1 MLEKDMQIFLS
12 QENKEEAE
20 QINTYIRTLN
30 TEKQSDLLMLLKGV
44 QLGMSMAKEAS

>member
-1 MLEKDMQIFLS
+1 MKNSMEILIN

-30 TEKQSDLLMLLKGV
+30 TEKQRDLLMLLKGV
-44 QLGMSMAKEAS
+44 QIGMNMAKEAS

>member
-1 MLEKDMQIFLS
+1 MKNSMEILIN

>member
-1 MLEKDMQIFLS
+1 MKNAMEILIN

-30 TEKQSDLLMLLKGV
+30 TERQSDLLMLLKGV

>member
-1 MLEKDMQIFLS
+1 MKNSMEILIN

-44 QLGMSMAKEAS
+44 QLGMNMAKEAS

>member
-1 MLEKDMQIFLS
+1 MKNSMEILIN

-44 QLGMSMAKEAS
+44 QLGINMAKEAS

>member
-1 MLEKDMQIFLS
+1 MKNAMEILIN

-20 QINTYIRTLN
+20 KINTYIRTLN
-30 TEKQSDLLMLLKGV
+30 TERQSDLLMLLKGV

>member
-1 MLEKDMQIFLS
+1 MKNSMEILIN

-30 TEKQSDLLMLLKGV
+30 TERQSDLLMLLKGV